1 MNVVRCYKTQKEKYI
16 QQSFR
21 WSQEK
26 LLPVEWPHKAVTRD
40 TLKQCST
47 LFLWTTSRVKT
58 TSGLCSPATGC
69 CCGFLC
75 TSLQFTSTACSLYY
89 CLQVQ
94 CWLHLNT
101 AQLCFI
107 FSFWLILFSNEF
119 ISMFGNF
126 LWYVRKGFCGPSWC
140 KEWTG
145 LLNGT
150 IILLRNLEH
159 IAHWCSNTSYSF
171 IHNTNTSNY

>member
-1 MNVVRCYKTQKEKYI
+1 MWSTFTSYDGALTKDVDMNVVRCYKTQKEKYI

-21 WSQEK
+21 WGQEK

-58 TSGLCSPATGC
+58 TSGLCSSATGC
-69 CCGFLC
+69 CRGFLC
-75 TSLQFTSTACSLYY
+75 TSLQFTSTACNLYY

-107 FSFWLILFSNEF
+107 FSFWLILFNNVF
-119 ISMFGNF
+119 IKYVWQYFIICKKMF
-126 LWYVRKGFCGPSWC
+126 LWAFVGAKNEQGY
-140 KEWTG
+140 
-145 LLNGT
+145 
-150 IILLRNLEH
+150 
-159 IAHWCSNTSYSF
+159 
-171 IHNTNTSNY
+171 